1 MKLPISWI
9 KNYISLTLTPNELAH
24 QLTMAGIEVTEID
37 EIGATWDD
45 ENLTVGLIKSIKT
58 HPNADRLKL
67 VSVSLS
73 ETETYTV
80 VCGAPNI
87 KVGQKIIFAKEGAIL
102 FNARHSKSEPL
113 KAATIRGIESK
124 GMICSELELQL
135 SKEHEGILVLPESTH
150 LGVSAKEILADT
162 ILDIEITPNRPDC
175 LSVLGIVHEIA
186 AITKTKFKKPEVS
199 YHSDGLPV
207 SRLVSVNVQNPEFC
221 KRYTGTV
228 INNIKIGESPNW
240 IQDALSK
247 SGQRPI
253 NNIVDIT
260 NFVMLEY
267 GQPLHA
273 FDLDKISGKN
283 IFVRTAK
290 TNESITTLDGET
302 RKLTSEML
310 TISDESGPIGLAG
323 IIGGTR
329 AEIDSNTE
337 NIFLES
343 ANFDASNIRSTRT
356 NLKINTE
363 ASYRFERNIRAEIT
377 SFALKRATQMILEI
391 CGGNSAQGIIDQ
403 NYSKEKKSPISINRR
418 KIKNLIGKEYS
429 NDSIASVLNS
439 LGFEKSDPP
448 TGLLNALETIEATIV
463 PEREET
469 MWFTPPYWRSDI
481 SIEEDIIEE
490 IVRISGYEEV
500 PTKMLSSQIPHQQ
513 QNIKY
518 NAREQLKD
526 LLVSAGMQE
535 IVSYP
540 LISQSTINKLG
551 RVTQINPLKV
561 ANQMSSEFAFAR
573 PTLRAS
579 ILQTLSYNQHSSG
592 EESFKLF
599 EVGRVFLPTEIKKP
613 TSEPPL
619 PNEIEMVSGVLAG
632 KRNEVSWI
640 QSSENLDFFDGKGIL
655 EYVFSNLGVQ
665 PTYHLI
671 QTSNSVIESEPLSSA
686 RNILNIASS
695 AYIMSESNLLGVL
708 GEINQSTYQSFDL
721 DESSNVIF
729 FELDL
734 NSIISC
740 ISKTKNSY
748 SPISKFPEAY
758 RDIAIVVNEDVLSST
773 IEKIIQNH
781 KLVINSM
788 PFDIYS
794 GKGVK
799 ASRKSIAFRITFQS
813 SKNTLTSKQVD
824 NAVKTILKQL
834 HQELAADLREI

>member
-24 QLTMAGIEVTEID
+24 QLTMAGIEVTEIN

-73 ETETYTV
+73 ETETHTV

-87 KVGQKIIFAKEGAIL
+87 KVGQKIVFAKEGAIL
-102 FNARHSKSEPL
+102 FNPHHSKSEPL
-113 KAATIRGIESK
+113 KATTIRGVESK

-162 ILDIEITPNRPDC
+162 ILEIEITPNRPDC

-199 YHSDGLPV
+199 YPSDGLPV
-207 SRLVSVNVQNPEFC
+207 GRLVSVNVQNPEFC
-221 KRYTGTV
+221 TRYTGTV
-228 INNIKIGESPNW
+228 INNVKIGESPNW
-240 IQDALSK
+240 IQDKLSK

-253 NNIVDIT
+253 NNVVDIT

-329 AEIDSNTE
+329 AEIDYNTE

-343 ANFDASNIRSTRT
+343 ANFDALNIRSTRT

-403 NYSKEKKSPISINRR
+403 NYSKGEKSPISINRR

-429 NDSIASVLNS
+429 NDSITSVLNS

-448 TGLLNALETIEATIV
+448 TGLLNVLETIEATTV

-513 QNIKY
+513 QNTKY
-518 NAREQLKD
+518 NTREQLKD
-526 LLVSAGMQE
+526 LLVSSGMQE
-535 IVSYP
+535 IISYP

-551 RVTQINPLKV
+551 GVTQIDPLKV

-579 ILQTLSYNQHSSG
+579 ILQTLSYNQQSSG

-599 EVGRVFLPTEIKKP
+599 EVGRVFLPTEIKKT

-632 KRNEVSWI
+632 KRNEISWI

-655 EYVFSNLGVQ
+655 EYIFSNLGVQ

-671 QTSNSVIESEPLSSA
+671 QTSNRVIGSEPLSSA

-695 AYIMSESNLLGVL
+695 AYLMSESNLLGVL

-740 ISKTKNSY
+740 ISKTKNSF

-824 NAVKTILKQL
+824 NAMETILKQL
-834 HQELAADLREI
+834 HLELAADLREI